1 MREADGFT
9 GLHYSRDRV
18 VSRFE
23 FSGRGPV
30 WVTTP
35 AGEII
40 KDIELAIASDPTF
53 PDARVFHANLLRSLG
68 RNKEAHAEYVK
79 AKEIDTAGAFTPLIE
94 TPMAETKDA
103 PDTAGECAGAATTT
117 T

>member
-1 MREADGFT
+1 MLDG
-9 GLHYSRDRV
+9 
-18 VSRFE
+18 
-23 FSGRGPV
+23 
-30 WVTTP
+30 
-35 AGEII
+35 I